1 MNGINITST
10 VSEYGKA
17 TSYRTG
23 SKRNISLNV
32 FLTTVS
38 ETVEPVLYGGVV
50 SPPLVVD
57 KYGNI
62 RHLTVLT

>member
-17 TSYRTG
+17 ISYQIG
-23 SKRNISLNV
+23 SKRNLSLHL
-32 FLTTVS
+32 FLTIVS
-38 ETVEPVLYGGVV
+38 ETVERVLYGGVV
-50 SPPLVVD
+50 SPPLVEG

-62 RHLTVLT
+62 II